1 MKVVDCF
8 KDRPVISFEVFP
20 PRPNASEAALNRFYS
35 SLDVLADLDP
45 AYISVTYGAGGSDN
59 HASTLRLCRYIKE
72 HYGIESVP
80 HLPGLEFTAETL
92 PDYLDA
98 LTHAGV
104 ENVLALRGDLPAT
117 GQPHGPFQHASD
129 LVTAVKAAGDFNI
142 IGACYPDV
150 HPEAPSL
157 AIDVA
162 HLKEKVAAGTSQL
175 ITQLFFEND
184 HFYHFLDAVDEAGI
198 AVPVQAGIM
207 PVITAHM
214 VERMATMCGVGLPP
228 KFAKMMRH
236 YADNKVA
243 LRDAGVAY
251 AVDQIVDLL
260 SEGVDGIHL
269 YTMDNPIV
277 TKRICSAIKTL
288 I

>member
-20 PRPNASEAALNRFYS
+20 PRPGASEAALNRFYS

-59 HASTLRLCRYIKE
+59 HASTLRLCRYIKA
-72 HYGIESVP
+72 HYGVETVP

-157 AIDVA
+157 AVDVA

-184 HFYHFLDAVDEAGI
+184 HFYHFLDAVAEAGI
-198 AVPVQAGIM
+198 AVPIQAGIM
-207 PVITAHM
+207 PVITRTWLNGWPRCVAWG
-214 VERMATMCGVGLPP
+214 CPKSLP
-228 KFAKMMRH
+228 K
-236 YADNKVA
+236 
-243 LRDAGVAY
+243 
-251 AVDQIVDLL
+251 
-260 SEGVDGIHL
+260 
-269 YTMDNPIV
+269 
-277 TKRICSAIKTL
+277 
-288 I
+288 